1 MKTIINPKADAR
13 LHLPCVQTAKDSPAR
28 LLAYEHIAGDRH

>member
-1 MKTIINPKADAR
+1 MKIIINPNADAR
-13 LHLPCVQTAKDSPAR
+13 LHLPCVQTTMDSPAR